1 MKNKI
6 KNKDN
11 YDNLNKDLKY
21 GQGILEKANKCL
33 KCSLAPCIKKCPL
46 KINIPDF
53 ISEVKKNNIS
63 EAFKIISK
71 NSYFPL
77 ICSKI
82 CPKEKQC
89 EGACVRGKKGN
100 AVAIGEIENFVAN
113 KCINLDDEL
122 NLPFVKDNRNVYIK
136 KKVAVVGSGPAG
148 LSCATFLKK
157 LGYNVTIFEKM
168 PKLGGMI
175 YYGIPEFR
183 LKKTVLEKEILKLK
197 KMGINIRNRVE
208 VGKDIFL
215 EDLIKKEKF
224 DAIFLATGTWS
235 AKKLN
240 IPGEELERIYNF
252 VDFLILLNDK
262 KGEILNSTK
271 NVVVIGGGNVA
282 IDIARCIKKLRKDIS
297 VHLIYRRSINE
308 LPANKNEVTEA
319 IEENINFETLTNVK
333 EIISDKFGKV
343 KKIIC
348 TKNKIL
354 DKLDESNRPI
364 PTELPNTEYEIFID
378 TVVIC
383 AGSTGSLLPKED
395 PYQQI
400 LCEKS
405 NVIKVSEN
413 YQSTVIPQIFV
424 GGDFVLGPSTVAK
437 AMANGKAVAENIHRY
452 LNKN

>member
-6 KNKDN
+6 KDKDSYN
-11 YDNLNKDLKY
+11 NLDKNLKY
-21 GQGILEKANKCL
+21 DKSVLEKANRCL
-33 KCSLAPCIKKCPL
+33 KCSLAPCVKKCPL
-46 KINIPDF
+46 NVNIPEF
-53 ISEVKKNNIS
+53 IYEVKNNNIS

-89 EGACVRGKKGN
+89 EGACIRGKKGN
-100 AVAIGEIENFVAN
+100 PVDIGEIESFVAN
-113 KCINLDDEL
+113 KCIDLDNKLDL
-122 NLPFVKDNRNVYIK
+122 SFIKDDK
-136 KKVAVVGSGPAG
+136 KLHINKKIAVVGSGPAG
-148 LSCATFLKK
+148 LSCAIFLKK
-157 LGYNVTIFEKM
+157 LGYDVTIFEKM

-175 YYGIPEFR
+175 YYGVPEFR

-215 EDLIKKEKF
+215 EDLMKEEKF
-224 DAIFLATGTWS
+224 DAIFLAIGTWL

-271 NVVVIGGGNVA
+271 NVAVIGGGNVA
-282 IDIARCIKKLRKDIS
+282 IDIARCIKKLKKDIN
-297 VHLIYRRSINE
+297 VYLIYRRSLNE

-319 IEENINFETLTNVK
+319 IKENINFETLTNVK

-348 TKNKIL
+348 TKNKISN
-354 DKLDESNRPI
+354 KLDESNRPI
-364 PTELPNTEYEIFID
+364 PIELPNTEYEIFID

-383 AGSTGSLLPKED
+383 AGSMGSLLSEED
-395 PYQQI
+395 PYRKV
-400 LCEKS
+400 LYKES
-405 NVIKVSEN
+405 NIIKINEN

-424 GGDFVLGPSTVAK
+424 GGDLVLGPSTVAK
-437 AMANGKAVAENIHRY
+437 AMANGKAVAKNIHKY
-452 LNKN
+452 LNEN

>member
-11 YDNLNKDLKY
+11 YNNLNKDLKY
-21 GQGILEKANKCL
+21 VQGILEKANRCL
-33 KCSLAPCIKKCPL
+33 KCSLAPCMKKCPL

-71 NSYFPL
+71 NSYFPI

-89 EGACVRGKKGN
+89 EGACIRGKKGN
-100 AVAIGEIENFVAN
+100 PVAIGEIENFVAN
-113 KCINLDDEL
+113 QCIDLDDKL
-122 NLPFVKDNRNVYIK
+122 NLLFVKDNRNLYINR
-136 KKVAVVGSGPAG
+136 KVAVVGSGPAG
-148 LSCATFLKK
+148 LSCAISLKK
-157 LGYNVTIFEKM
+157 LGYDVTIFEKM

-175 YYGIPEFR
+175 YYGVPEFR

-215 EDLIKKEKF
+215 EDLINKEKF
-224 DAIFLATGTWS
+224 DAIFLAIGTWL

-240 IPGEELERIYNF
+240 IPGEELGRIYNF

-262 KGEILNSTK
+262 KGEILNSTR
-271 NVVVIGGGNVA
+271 NVAVIGGGNVA
-282 IDIARCIKKLRKDIS
+282 IDIARCIKKLKKDIN
-297 VHLIYRRSINE
+297 VYLIYRRSLNE

-319 IEENINFETLTNVK
+319 IKENINFETLTNVK
-333 EIISDKFGKV
+333 EIINDKFGKV

-348 TKNKIL
+348 TKNKIS
-354 DKLDESNRPI
+354 DNSN
-364 PTELPNTEYEIFID
+364 
-378 TVVIC
+378 
-383 AGSTGSLLPKED
+383 
-395 PYQQI
+395 
-400 LCEKS
+400 
-405 NVIKVSEN
+405 
-413 YQSTVIPQIFV
+413 
-424 GGDFVLGPSTVAK
+424 
-437 AMANGKAVAENIHRY
+437 
-452 LNKN
+452 